1 MSDTLFPMPPQ
12 EPELQKQERTGAPRV
27 MRPERRQME
36 MRPTDLESL
45 LPEEHKA
52 RVVWSWVMHL
62 DLSRFYAQI
71 RSAEGAPGCPAA
83 DPAVL
88 LALWLY
94 ATLEGVGSAREIDR
108 LTKEHDAYRW
118 IRGGVQLDYHTLSDF
133 RVQHE
138 RALDELLT
146 ESVAMMTCK
155 GVADLQ
161 YVAQDGMKV
170 RAHAGAS
177 SFRRTPRLREYRKQA
192 KAQIAALRKEL
203 EDDHGASSRRQKAAR
218 ERAAREREEK
228 VERALREM
236 ERVKEEEKRDEESR
250 QQARVSTTDAQARV
264 MRMAGGE
271 FRPAYN
277 AQIASDVKSGMVVGV
292 GVTSSGGDMG
302 QLPPMLDQIERRH
315 GRRPRK
321 VLVDGGYAARGA
333 IEDAASR
340 GCSVYA
346 PPMSRGGDPYAPQPR
361 DGPGVRAWRRRMKS
375 AAARAIYKLRAATSE
390 WVNARMRNRG
400 LRQVL
405 VRGLAKVRCV
415 LLLHALAHNLERSA
429 RLAPAM
435 LRS

>member
-1 MSDTLFPMPPQ
+1 
-12 EPELQKQERTGAPRV
+12 
-27 MRPERRQME
+27 MRAERRQME

-52 RVVWSWVMHL
+52 RVVWAWVTRL

-71 RSAEGAPGCPAA
+71 RSVAGMPGRPAA

-138 RALDELLT
+138 AALDELLT

-155 GVADLQ
+155 GVADLE

-192 KAQIAALRKEL
+192 KAQIAALKREL
-203 EDDHGASSRRQKAAR
+203 EEDHGASSRRQKAAR
-218 ERAAREREEK
+218 ERAARERDEK

-236 ERVKEEEKRDEESR
+236 QRVKEGKRDEESKR
-250 QQARVSTTDAQARV
+250 EARTSTTDAEARV

-277 AQIASDVKSGMVVGV
+277 AQVASEVKAGLIVGV
-292 GVTSSGGDMG
+292 EVTSSGGDMG
-302 QLPPMLDQIERRH
+302 QMPPMLDQIERRH
-315 GRRPRK
+315 RTRPRK
-321 VLVDGGYAARGA
+321 MLIDGGYAARDD

-346 PPMSRGGDPYAPQPR
+346 PPMSRGGDPYTPQPK

-375 AAARAIYKLRAATSE
+375 AAARAIYKLRASTSE
-390 WVNARMRNRG
+390 WVNARLRNWG

-405 VRGLAKVRCV
+405 VRGRAKVRCV
-415 LLLHALAHNLERSA
+415 LLLHALAHNLDRTA
-429 RLAPAM
+429 RLAPAL
-435 LRS
+435 LRG